1 MTVKERFLRY
11 VAIDTGA
18 SEASGTHPSTEKQWA
33 LARLL
38 ADELTAMGAQE
49 VRVSPLCYVYATIPA
64 NVEGQP
70 AIGLIAHMDTAPAVP
85 TGPVKARAVRY
96 EGGDLD
102 IGNGVVMREA
112 AFESLARHRGHEL
125 IVTDGTTLLGGD
137 DKAGVAEIMAA
148 AELLLSDPSIRH
160 GKVCIGFTPDEE
172 IGEGSDGFDVK
183 GFGAD
188 FAYTVDGGTPGE
200 YECENFNACGATVAV
215 KGFNI
220 HPGQSK
226 NKMRNASLMAMAF
239 NAMLPPQEIPAHT
252 ELREGFYHLCA
263 MEGDESAATLR
274 YIVRDHDGESFQRRK
289 ERLTAITAYLN
300 GVYGEGSF
308 TLTIKDQYRNMREV
322 IDRYPEVTE
331 RALAAIRAVGDEPVF
346 VAIRG
351 GTDGARLSFEG
362 LPCPNL
368 PTGAYNMHG
377 VMEYASVPEMER
389 ITRMLVELV
398 RAR

>member
-1 MTVKERFLRY
+1 VTVKERFLRY
-11 VAIDTGA
+11 VTIDTGA
-18 SEASGTHPSTEKQWA
+18 DETSGTHPSSQKQWQ
-33 LARLL
+33 LAHLL
-38 ADELTAMGAQE
+38 ESELLAMGAQD
-49 VRVSPLCYVYATIPA
+49 VRVSPDCYVYASIPA
-64 NVEGQP
+64 NEDGQP
-70 AIGLIAHMDTAPAVP
+70 VIGLIAHMDTSPSVP
-85 TGPVKARAVRY
+85 TGPVNARAVLY
-96 EGGDLD
+96 EGGDLPV
-102 IGNGVVMREA
+102 GNGVVMSEA

-137 DKAGVAEIMAA
+137 DKAGVAEIMTA
-148 AELLLSDPSIRH
+148 AEMLLRDPAIRH
-160 GKVCIGFTPDEE
+160 GKVMIGFTPDEE
-172 IGEGSDGFDVK
+172 IGQGADAFDVK

-188 FAYTVDGGTPGE
+188 FAYTVDGGAPGE
-200 YECENFNACGATVAV
+200 YECENFNACTARVAV

-220 HPGQSK
+220 HPGSAK

-239 NAMLPPQEIPAHT
+239 ARMLPESETPATT
-252 ELREGFYHLCA
+252 ELREGFYHLCD
-263 MEGDESAATLR
+263 MQGDESAAALH
-274 YIVRDHDGESFQRRK
+274 YIVRDHDRARFEARK
-289 ERLTAITAYLN
+289 ARLSAIAAYVN

-308 TLTIKDQYRNMREV
+308 TLTLTDSYFNMKEV

-331 RALAAIRAVGDEPVF
+331 RALAAIRAVGDEPTF

-389 ITRMLVELV
+389 IARMLVELV

>member
-18 SEASGTHPSTEKQWA
+18 DELSGTHPSSEKQWQ

-38 ADELTAMGAQE
+38 ESELQAMGAQD
-49 VRVSPLCYVYATIPA
+49 VRVSPECYVYATIPA
-64 NVEGQP
+64 NAEGQP
-70 AIGLIAHMDTAPAVP
+70 TIGLIAHMDTAPSVA
-85 TGPVKARAVRY
+85 TGPVHARAVRY
-96 EGGDLD
+96 EGGDLP
-102 IGNGVVMREA
+102 IGNGVVMQAA
-112 AFESLARHRGHEL
+112 AFESLSRHIGHEL
-125 IVTDGTTLLGGD
+125 IVTDGLTLLGGD
-137 DKAGVAEIMAA
+137 DKAGVAEIMTA
-148 AELLLSDPSIRH
+148 AEMLLKDPSIKH

-172 IGEGSDGFDVK
+172 IGQGADLFDIK

-200 YECENFNACGATVAV
+200 YECENFNACTARVSI

-220 HPGQSK
+220 HPGSSK
-226 NKMRNASLMAMAF
+226 NKMRNASLIAMEFAQ
-239 NAMLPPQEIPAHT
+239 MLPPCETPAHT
-252 ELREGFYHLCA
+252 ELREGFYHLCD
-263 MEGDESAATLR
+263 MQGDESAAMLH
-274 YIVRDHDGESFQRRK
+274 YIVRDHDSAIFEKRK
-289 ERLTAITAYLN
+289 QRLTAVAAYLN
-300 GVYGEGSF
+300 GVYGEGTV
-308 TLTIKDQYRNMREV
+308 TLTLNDTYFNMKEI

-331 RALAAIRAVGDEPVF
+331 RALSAIRAAGDEPTF

-351 GTDGARLSFEG
+351 GTDGARLSFDG